1 MDTESLLRD
10 LLELHDLSRRNL
22 ANDYDAIRKIR
33 RESDAKWEQARTLL
47 YGEKPA
53 DAKPKSPAEAERW
66 NKRAQAAAARRKPA
80 A

>member
-1 MDTESLLRD
+1 MNAEALLRD
-10 LLELHDLSRRNL
+10 LLELHDLQKRNL

-33 RESDAKWEQARTLL
+33 RESDAKWDQARVLL
-47 YGEKPA
+47 YGEKLA

-66 NKRAQAAAARRKPA
+66 NKRAQSAAARRKPA